1 MMDIGKWSEK
11 GDQFLRSK
19 TGKYG
24 NRAEKRDKMILDRN
38 AKKSI
43 FLYKNSK
50 EDINQDLTTWD
61 FCCILDNDFWYTC
74 K

>member
-24 NRAEKRDKMILDRN
+24 NRAEKRDKIILDRN
-38 AKKSI
+38 VQNLSFYIKTVKRISI
-43 FLYKNSK
+43 K
-50 EDINQDLTTWD
+50 I
-61 FCCILDNDFWYTC
+61 
-74 K
+74 